1 MNSSASI
8 AESSSAGRL
17 EKTHLRLGFVAL
29 SDAAPLIAAKLLEF
43 GHAHGLTLELR
54 RQPSWAA
61 VRDKLLSGDL
71 DAAHALYGLV
81 YGLQLGL
88 GGPRTDMAV
97 LMVLNRNGQAV
108 TLSNRLADALAEH
121 GTLRQALATLGRK
134 PVFAQTFPTGTHAM
148 WLYYWLA
155 SQGVDPLRDI
165 ESVVIPPPQMVAALA
180 EDKLDGLCVGEPWN
194 ALAEAQGVGTTVA
207 YTSEVWPEHPEKV
220 LACRRDFVD
229 WNPNAA
235 RALVQTMLE
244 ACRWLDGAGHREQIA
259 RWLARPEYIGIDEAA
274 IAARLGVGVGAG
286 VGAGVTAAGST
297 NAGAHVSPGVRAAA
311 MPPGIPPVRFFDDG
325 VATYPHPCEGA
336 WFLTQFERWG
346 MIDARTDYAQIA
358 ARINQTHLYRAAA
371 ARMNVAVPG
380 DDVTRVLIDGETWG
394 SGTASAAYARRFPIR
409 R

>member
-1 MNSSASI
+1 MNTSAPIAASPLSAST
-8 AESSSAGRL
+8 SSTSSTWSSPRL

-43 GHAHGLTLELR
+43 GHAHGLTLELC

-81 YGLQLGL
+81 YGVQLGL
-88 GGPRTDMAV
+88 GAPRTDMAV

-121 GTLRQALATLGRK
+121 GTLPKALASLGRK

-194 ALAEAQGVGTTVA
+194 ALAEARGVGRTVA
-207 YTSEVWPEHPEKV
+207 YTSEVWPDHPEKV

-229 WNPNAA
+229 THPNAT

-244 ACRWLDGAGHREQIA
+244 ACRWLDGAGHRADIA
-259 RWLARPEYIGIDEAA
+259 RWLAQPDYIGIDETL
-274 IAARLGVGVGAG
+274 IAARLGSGEDASTAG
-286 VGAGVTAAGST
+286 NAA
-297 NAGAHVSPGVRAAA
+297 NNAAA
-311 MPPGIPPVRFFDDG
+311 IAPRKLPVRFFDDG
-325 VATYPHPCEGA
+325 TVNYPHPFEGA

-358 ARINQTHLYRAAA
+358 ARINQTGLYREAA
-371 ARMNVAVPG
+371 ARVNVAVP
-380 DDVTRVLIDGETWG
+380 DEEMKRVLIDGEVWG
-394 SGTASAAYARRFPIR
+394 SGASAAAYAGRFPIR

>member
-1 MNSSASI
+1 MNTSASI
-8 AESSSAGRL
+8 AASSPAGRL

-29 SDAAPLIAAKLLEF
+29 SDAAPLVAAKLLEF
-43 GHAHGLTLELR
+43 GHAHGLTLELQ

-81 YGLQLGL
+81 YGVQLGL

-97 LMVLNRNGQAV
+97 LIVLNRNGQAV

-121 GTLRQALATLGRK
+121 GSLPKALATLGRK

-180 EDKLDGLCVGEPWN
+180 EDKLDGLCAGEPWN
-194 ALAEAQGVGTTVA
+194 ALAEAQGVGRTVA

-220 LACRRDFVD
+220 LACLRDFVD
-229 WNPNAA
+229 ANPNAT

-244 ACRWLDGAGHREQIA
+244 ACRWLDGAGNREEIA
-259 RWLARPEYIGIDEAA
+259 RWLARPDYIGIDEAS
-274 IAARLGVGVGAG
+274 IAARLGVD
-286 VGAGVTAAGST
+286 
-297 NAGAHVSPGVRAAA
+297 AA
-311 MPPGIPPVRFFDDG
+311 MSGIPPVRFFDDG
-325 VATYPHPCEGA
+325 AVTYPHPFEGA

-346 MIDARTDYAQIA
+346 MIDARADYAQIA
-358 ARINQTHLYRAAA
+358 ARINQTQLYREAA
-371 ARMNVAVPG
+371 ARVNVAVPG
-380 DDVTRVLIDGETWG
+380 EDVTRVLIDGEPWG
-394 SGTASAAYARRFPIR
+394 SGTASAGYARRFPIR